1 MTEEAMWTLVTAG
14 FPKESFPRG
23 GGSGLV
29 RTVSSQGKG
38 LSSQEGSWRS
48 SVASGSSLR
57 TLVT

>member
-1 MTEEAMWTLVTAG
+1 MWTLVTAG

-29 RTVSSQGKG
+29 RTVSRQGKG